1 MVGLAPRSSPQNHGV
16 WKKICG
22 FTVPNKVKKKLLWR
36 ACKNSIPT
44 KTNLVRRKV
53 LMDDVC
59 EHCKQLLEDAIHA
72 LWLCPCISVVWGSDQ
87 MQIFRSL
94 KHFSRFVDVVRQVI
108 EDEKNLEVFAMF
120 VWTLWYHRN
129 ELVTSN
135 KIYPI
140 THVIPNAQLAG
151 TEFI

>member
-1 MVGLAPRSSPQNHGV
+1 MHFGGVGVQ
-16 WKKICG
+16 
-22 FTVPNKVKKKLLWR
+22 
-36 ACKNSIPT
+36 T
-44 KTNLVRRKV
+44 KCRFFAV
-53 LMDDVC
+53 L
-59 EHCKQLLEDAIHA
+59 
-72 LWLCPCISVVWGSDQ
+72 ST
-87 MQIFRSL
+87 
-94 KHFSRFVDVVRQVI
+94 RFVDVVQQVI

>member
-1 MVGLAPRSSPQNHGV
+1 M
-16 WKKICG
+16 
-22 FTVPNKVKKKLLWR
+22 
-36 ACKNSIPT
+36 
-44 KTNLVRRKV
+44 
-53 LMDDVC
+53 
-59 EHCKQLLEDAIHA
+59 
-72 LWLCPCISVVWGSDQ
+72 
-87 MQIFRSL
+87 
-94 KHFSRFVDVVRQVI
+94 VRQVI